1 MHRLI
6 IALALGGLLVASL
19 PASADPVRIIG
30 GNLNFDDG
38 DPPSFGFELAGA
50 PFHLGG
56 VIYGVMPGNESM
68 LSIPLNSAVGC
79 LFIAPCFSDATLTL
93 GVTILGRGTA
103 TVGPAQDPDNPHS
116 QPAEAM
122 FEFTTPDVPLV
133 GQAVNVFLLESPFQ
147 VTGWLRVFAD
157 ETFSRVVFETTL
169 FGHGTA
175 TAAVGRGE
183 PYNAIGPY
191 SWEESIYR
199 FAAADPIPEPGTLAL
214 LATGL
219 GSLCAA
225 RRRRTRGGRPQLS

>member
-1 MHRLI
+1 MPPLI
-6 IALALGGLLVASL
+6 IALALGGLLVVSL
-19 PASADPVRIIG
+19 PASADPIRIIG

-50 PFHLGG
+50 PFRLGG
-56 VIYGVMPGNESM
+56 AIFGVMPGNESM

-79 LFIAPCFSDATLTL
+79 LFIAPCFSGANLTL
-93 GVTILGRGTA
+93 GVTILGRGA
-103 TVGPAQDPDNPHS
+103 AIVGPVDDPDSP
-116 QPAEAM
+116 QTMPAEAM
-122 FEFTTPDVPLV
+122 FAFTTPDVPLV
-133 GQAVNVFLLESPFQ
+133 GQAVNVFLIESPFQ
-147 VTGWLRVFAD
+147 VTGWLRAFAD

-175 TAAVGRGE
+175 TAALGQGE

-191 SWEESIYR
+191 AWEESIYR

-219 GSLCAA
+219 ASLCAA
-225 RRRRTRGGRPQLS
+225 HRRRARGGRQRA